1 MSDPPGL
8 GGRRPGAP
16 RRGPRRRGGSLTA
29 PVLLVVAY
37 SLLVV
42 SWVFA
47 NPPHAAPDEVAHFLR
62 AVSIGDGE
70 LVGRPGGRAGAIA
83 LIGTPPPAHPDELY
97 REYFAWVE
105 QNTRRVRIPAGRAP
119 AWNRCRADGSERLGQ
134 VSGRVADTRHAHR
147 AIHRHRDVP
156 TPPLPLARGRRPAA
170 ARPCRGE
177 SPDASREGAP
187 CCVGLLALAIAL
199 LRAPPLGSLAY
210 AGLVVALT
218 PMTLFLMAS
227 LNPSG
232 VEIIASVAF
241 ISSLLRLARD
251 APEPARWIWAAMGVS
266 GFVLALSRTPG
277 PSWIVISAALFL
289 LLVGIRGPGTSSA
302 AICPRRPRR
311 CSPSRSACC

>member
-1 MSDPPGL
+1 MDPNVSAKCLDAWPTPATPTEQYIATGTYQPLPYLLPAAVARLPL
-8 GGRRPGAP
+8 G
-16 RRGPRRRGGSLTA
+16 
-29 PVLLVVAY
+29 PVG
-37 SLLVV
+37 V
-42 SWVFA
+42 SRLMRLA
-47 NPPHAAPDEVAHFLR
+47 K
-62 AVSIGDGE
+62 
-70 LVGRPGGRAGAIA
+70 A
-83 LIGTPPPAHPDELY
+83 LI
-97 REYFAWVE
+97 
-105 QNTRRVRIPAGRAP
+105 
-119 AWNRCRADGSERLGQ
+119 
-134 VSGRVADTRHAHR
+134 
-147 AIHRHRDVP
+147 
-156 TPPLPLARGRRPAA
+156 
-170 ARPCRGE
+170 
-177 SPDASREGAP
+177 
-187 CCVGLLALAIAL
+187 CVGLLALAIAL

-266 GFVLALSRTPG
+266 GFVLALSRTPA